1 MFSNSIIDPDWIYS
15 YHESSYE
22 TMSDTPIK
30 NVVKEVITD
39 FWGTLS
45 RLTFDYTFA
54 NNTQK
59 RLTHEVYG
67 RADGV
72 ALLLYNRST
81 RKIILTKQFRAPVW
95 VAGQNNGFLIEVC
108 GGAMDP
114 NESPEETAIREAF
127 EEVGCK
133 PDSIQKVAATFLSP
147 GLLHEKIHLF
157 IGEYNSNGISKKN
170 GGVYDEGE
178 EIEIL
183 ELSFDDAKELLKSDE
198 VLDARTIIL
207 IQYLMLN
214 NFID

>member
-1 MFSNSIIDPDWIYS
+1 
-15 YHESSYE
+15 
-22 TMSDTPIK
+22 MSGKPIK
-30 NVVKEVITD
+30 NAVREVITD

-54 NNTQK
+54 NNSQK

-95 VAGQNNGFLIEVC
+95 VAGQSHGFLIEVC

-114 NESPEETAIREAF
+114 NENPKDTALREAF

-133 PDSIQKVAATFLSP
+133 PNAIHKVATTFLSP

-157 IGEYNSNGISKKN
+157 IGEYTSDELTKNS
-170 GGVYDEGE
+170 GGLHEEGE

-183 ELSFDDAKELLKSDE
+183 ELPYDEAKELLKSDE
-198 VLDARTIIL
+198 VVDARTMLL
-207 IQYLMLN
+207 IQYMIINNLM
-214 NFID
+214 D

>member
-1 MFSNSIIDPDWIYS
+1 
-15 YHESSYE
+15 
-22 TMSDTPIK
+22 MSGKPIK
-30 NVVKEVITD
+30 NVVREVITD

-72 ALLLYNRST
+72 ALLLYNRAT

-95 VAGQNNGFLIEVC
+95 VAGQNNGFLTEVC
-108 GGAMDP
+108 GGAMYP
-114 NESPEETAIREAF
+114 NENPEATAQREAF

-133 PDSIQKVAATFLSP
+133 PNSIHKVATTFLSP

-157 IGEYNSNGISKKN
+157 IGEYNSDELTKN
-170 GGVYDEGE
+170 SGGVYDEGE

-183 ELSFDDAKELLKSDE
+183 EISFDEAKELLKSDE
-198 VLDARTIIL
+198 VIDARTMIL
-207 IQYLMLN
+207 IQHMMINNLM
-214 NFID
+214 D